1 VKITLDS
8 TILVRAFDNTGGLAR
23 HLLFSILDGNHVLV
37 LSHEILAETSRVL
50 RYSRMRIR
58 HGMADDRIYDFV
70 MFLQSAAVIVR
81 PDPILI
87 APIRIQMIR

>member
-1 VKITLDS
+1 
-8 TILVRAFDNTGGLAR
+8 
-23 HLLFSILDGNHVLV
+23 
-37 LSHEILAETSRVL
+37 VL
-50 RYSRMRIR
+50 RYSRMRVR